1 MLGAVARSLW
11 FTIALLAVGAACNT
25 AQLKQAPPPPAST
38 DPPYYEG
45 ECAPEE
51 ECEGT
56 APPSPGLDAGRPTT
70 VDGGSL
76 AMSKGVTI
84 QVQPSDRGAA
94 LLAAIRGAKKSVHM
108 TMYLLSNDAVV
119 DALGDLKAQGR
130 DVKVVLNKKFPT
142 NGGDNTRVYE
152 ALQARGVPV
161 QWAPSAY
168 TFTHAKTIIID
179 GEKVVIMTMNLTES
193 SAATNREYIATD
205 TDPEDVADA
214 ERMFDADFNN
224 MALSLTSKLVV
235 SPQGANHL
243 DPRSHLTTLINSAK
257 RSLDVEVQ
265 SLSDRGIVDAI
276 ILAHQANV
284 AVRVVINGDNQL
296 TPAQRDAID
305 KLKQFGVPVRAL
317 ERPDLHAK
325 AIVVDEEKLFVG
337 SQNFT
342 GTALFQNREVGLVT
356 DDRAEAAKVRA
367 VIAEDFSKAREL

>member
-1 MLGAVARSLW
+1 
-11 FTIALLAVGAACNT
+11 
-25 AQLKQAPPPPAST
+25 
-38 DPPYYEG
+38 
-45 ECAPEE
+45 
-51 ECEGT
+51 
-56 APPSPGLDAGRPTT
+56 
-70 VDGGSL
+70 
-76 AMSKGVTI
+76 MSKGVKI

-108 TMYLLSNDAVV
+108 TMYLLSNDDVV
-119 DALGDLKAQGR
+119 DALAELKAQGK
-130 DVKVVLNKKFPT
+130 DVKVVLNKEFPP
-142 NGGDNTRVYE
+142 NGGDNTPKYE
-152 ALQARGVPV
+152 ALKARGVPV

-168 TFTHAKTIIID
+168 PFTHAKTIIID
-179 GEKVVIMTMNLTES
+179 GEKVIIMTMNLTES

-224 MALSLTSKLVV
+224 KVLSLASKLVV

-243 DPRSHLTTLINSAK
+243 DPRSHLTMLINSAK
-257 RSLDVEVQ
+257 TSLDVEVQ
-265 SLSDRGIVDAI
+265 SLSDPGLVDAI

-296 TPAQRDAID
+296 TPAQRNAVD

-317 ERPDLHAK
+317 ERPDMHAK

-342 GTALFQNREVGLVT
+342 ATALFQNREVGVVT
-356 DDRAEAAKVRA
+356 DDKAEAAKVRA

>member
-1 MLGAVARSLW
+1 MLGAVARSWW
-11 FTIALLAVGAACNT
+11 FTIALVAIGAACNT
-25 AQLKQAPPPPAST
+25 AQLKQAPPPPGST
-38 DPPYYEG
+38 DPGYYEG
-45 ECAPEE
+45 DCAPEQ
-51 ECEGT
+51 ECEG
-56 APPSPGLDAGRPTT
+56 AIPPSPGLDAGRPAT

-108 TMYLLSNDAVV
+108 TMYLLTNDDVV
-119 DALGDLKAQGR
+119 DALADLKAQGK
-130 DVKVVLNKKFPT
+130 DVRVVLNKEFPP
-142 NGGDNTRVYE
+142 NGGNNTRAYD

-179 GEKVVIMTMNLTES
+179 GEKVIIMTMNLTES

-214 ERMFDADFNN
+214 ERLFDADFNN
-224 MALSLTSKLVV
+224 KALSLTSKLVV

-243 DPRSHLTTLINSAK
+243 DPRNHLTTLINSAK
-257 RSLDVEVQ
+257 TSLDVEVQ
-265 SLSDRGIVDAI
+265 SLSDPGIVDAI

-296 TPAQRDAID
+296 TPAQRNAAD

-317 ERPDLHAK
+317 ERPDMHAK

-337 SQNFT
+337 SHNFT
-342 GTALFQNREVGLVT
+342 GTALFQNREVGVLT

-367 VIAEDFSKAREL
+367 VIAEDFSKAKEL